1 MIHLAKEDV
10 KHSYG
15 KFIVTIFGVGLLL
28 GIVLMMMG
36 VYRGMIVDAEMLL
49 KDIDVDLWVVQEDTL
64 GPFAE
69 ASTIH
74 EDLKYSIKSIQGID
88 KSEAITFQNLQIML
102 PQSQRKE
109 KVLAVGFDVYGEI
122 NPVNPKHLVSGR
134 PLRVNHYEM
143 VVTDKLGFKL
153 NDKVELG
160 RAVYTV
166 VGITHGT
173 VSSNGSSIIYISL
186 KDAQE
191 LQFSYSNKRI
201 QSDAQRGI
209 ESSKSHMAN
218 TVIVTVKAGY
228 NTEQIAKEIR
238 KWKHKSVYTR
248 EQQNEVLT
256 KNVTEKATKQIGF
269 LAGILTFV
277 AIIIITFII
286 YTMTMDK
293 IKEISI
299 MKLIG
304 IPNSMIVKMVMEET
318 LILSVLSWVVGNVFI
333 RLIYKHFPKQVA
345 LEVNDS
351 LMLLGIIVLS
361 SIITSYFSMKKVI
374 SADPALAIGG

>member
-49 KDIDVDLWVVQEDTL
+49 KDINVDLWVVQENTL

-74 EDLKYSIKSIQGID
+74 EDLKYSIKSIQGVD
-88 KSEAITFQNLQIML
+88 KSEAITLQNLQITL
-102 PQSQRKE
+102 PQNQKKE

-122 NPVNPKHLVSGR
+122 NPINPKNIIAGR
-134 PLRVNHYEM
+134 SLRVNHYEM
-143 VVTDKLGFKL
+143 LVTDKLGFKL
-153 NDKVELG
+153 SDKIALG
-160 RAVYTV
+160 RAIYTV

-201 QSDAQRGI
+201 QSDANRGI
-209 ESSKSHMAN
+209 ATSQSQMAN
-218 TVIVTVKAGY
+218 TVIVTVKKGY
-228 NTEQIAKEIR
+228 DKNEIAKEIR

-248 EQQNEVLT
+248 EEQHHVLT

-293 IKEISI
+293 MKVISI

-304 IPNSMIVKMVMEET
+304 IPNSMIIKMIIEET
-318 LILSVLSWVVGNVFI
+318 LILSVLSSLVGNVFI
-333 RLIYKHFPKQVA
+333 RLIYKKFPKQVA
-345 LEVNDS
+345 LEVNDA
-351 LMLLGIIVLS
+351 LMLLAVIVIS
-361 SIITSYFSMKKVI
+361 SILTSYFSMKKVI
-374 SADPALAIGG
+374 NADPSLAIGA

>member
-49 KDIDVDLWVVQEDTL
+49 KDINVDLWVVQENTL

-74 EDLKYSIKSIQGID
+74 EDLKYSIKSIQGVD
-88 KSEAITFQNLQIML
+88 KSEAITLQNLQITL
-102 PQSQRKE
+102 PQNQKKE

-122 NPVNPKHLVSGR
+122 NPINPKNIIEGR
-134 PLRVNHYEM
+134 TLRVNHYEM
-143 VVTDKLGFKL
+143 LVTDKLGFKL
-153 NDKVELG
+153 SDKIALG
-160 RAVYTV
+160 RAIYTV

-201 QSDAQRGI
+201 QSDANRGI
-209 ESSKSHMAN
+209 ATSQSQMAN
-218 TVIVTVKAGY
+218 TVIVTVKKGY
-228 NTEQIAKEIR
+228 DKNEIAKEIR

-248 EQQNEVLT
+248 EEQHRVLT

-293 IKEISI
+293 MKVISI

-304 IPNSMIVKMVMEET
+304 IPNSMIIKMIIEET
-318 LILSVLSWVVGNVFI
+318 LILSVLSSLVGNVFI
-333 RLIYKHFPKQVA
+333 RLIYKKFPKQVA
-345 LEVNDS
+345 LEVNDA
-351 LMLLGIIVLS
+351 LMLLAVIVIS
-361 SIITSYFSMKKVI
+361 SILTSYFSMKKVI
-374 SADPALAIGG
+374 NADPSLAIGA